1 MSFRTDINTLM
12 NADSA
17 INALVSSINFL
28 QAQDNK
34 SLTADYIVYNNELID
49 EISSFDAYNEYD
61 IYKHEII
68 IFSASTTTLD
78 TITAAVRAYL
88 DNYETTPFL
97 DVRLISD
104 EPANEGEKEQYSNI
118 LEYRIIYLN

>member
-28 QAQDNK
+28 NGPDNVNLK
-34 SLTADYIVYNNELID
+34 SDYIVYNNERID
-49 EISSFDAYNEYD
+49 GIGSFDAYEEMS
-61 IYKHEII
+61 IYKHEIAV
-68 IFSASTTTLD
+68 FSDSTVNLD
-78 TITAAVRAYL
+78 NITEAVRNYL

-104 EPANEGEKEQYSNI
+104 EPANEGDKEQYINI
-118 LEYRIIYLN
+118 LEYRIIYKN

>member
-1 MSFRTDINTLM
+1 MSFRTDIYTLM

-17 INALVSSINFL
+17 INALVNSINFL
-28 QAQDNK
+28 QAHDNK
-34 SLTADYIVYNNELID
+34 DLKSNYIVYNNEAID
-49 EISSFDAYNEYD
+49 EISSFDAYQEHT

-68 IFSASTTTLD
+68 IFSDSTVDLD
-78 TITAAVRAYL
+78 NITEAVRTYL

-104 EPANEGEKEQYSNI
+104 EPGSEGEKEQFSNI
-118 LEYRIIYLN
+118 LEYRIIYKN